1 MVLSKELQYKGIVKT
16 AYFTYRLPCAK
27 RGIYMDVIMENAF
40 LILSLLAMIGAFRL
54 FHNGGKNKKLWLI
67 LDMLTHMAL
76 VSLMLWTGATMEEL
90 LLVLLVAL
98 TIGLA

>member
-1 MVLSKELQYKGIVKT
+1 
-16 AYFTYRLPCAK
+16 
-27 RGIYMDVIMENAF
+27 MDVIMGNAVP
-40 LILSLLAMIGAFRL
+40 IVSLLVMIGVFRL
-54 FHNGGKNKKLWLI
+54 FHNRGKNKKIWLI

-76 VSLMLWTGATMEEL
+76 VGIMLWTGATMEEL